1 MISKSIERSTL
12 AVTVL
17 APAAALA
24 ASGDPGAGAGM
35 GSHSPASQPTAPKQ
49 RQGAMNDDKTAPAG
63 PAHMTRGAADPA
75 AAKGATNVPERGDG
89 RAGKRRAKASRRDGR
104 RAPHAAAVALRT
116 NRCACAPSPRWPLVS
131 SRTARRD
138 EQTDLL

>member
-1 MISKSIERSTL
+1 MSKSIERSTL

-75 AAKGATNVPERGDG
+75 AAKGATNVPERGG
-89 RAGKRRAKASRRDGR
+89 GR
-104 RAPHAAAVALRT
+104 RAPDEPVRLRPISAMAARLEP
-116 NRCACAPSPRWPLVS
+116 NSP
-131 SRTARRD
+131 A
-138 EQTDLL
+138 